1 MSGARSEPARLGP
14 DGKITIAGGLLIAA
28 ALTLDRN
35 KSIKSR
41 PFLTDKPVASNAVL
55 PTPVAAR
62 AFCDPLATPG
72 DFIHRDRLY
81 LSTVPG
87 NGAHNHKRP
96 DEESRSGGLADFKW
110 PSLRI

>member
-1 MSGARSEPARLGP
+1 MA
-14 DGKITIAGGLLIAA
+14 ITIAGGLLIAA